1 MSLMLD
7 NVSVVHDGR
16 SLLDGV
22 SLTLTPGEMIAV
34 IGPNGAGKTT
44 LMRVAAGLLTPSSG
58 RVTLDGLPLHRFSP
72 ASLAARRA
80 MLTQD
85 QSLDARFSVVELVR
99 FGVQARGPSRVS
111 LDALVARTLEE
122 VGLAAFSERDI
133 TSLSGG
139 ERQRAHLARI
149 LVQLRWHGHE
159 GYLLLDEPVS
169 AQDIARQR
177 QVLSLARAYT
187 SKNGVFHD
195 GKAAGNGCLAILHD
209 LNWAAAFADRVVVLA
224 RGRIYDAGPPET
236 VITPSM
242 LRDVFGLTDVVP
254 GCHRETGRPFL
265 LPHDLVSPRS
275 S

>member
-22 SLTLTPGEMIAV
+22 SLTLSPGEMIAV

-58 RVTLDGLPLHRFSP
+58 HVTLDGTPLHRFSP

-85 QSLDARFSVVELVR
+85 QRLDARFSVDELVR
-99 FGVQARGPSRVS
+99 FGVQARGPFRVS
-111 LDALVARTLEE
+111 LGALVARTLEE
-122 VGLAAFSERDI
+122 VGLAEFSERDI

-187 SKNGVFHD
+187 GKNGVCND

-224 RGRIYDAGPPET
+224 RGRIYDAGPPED